1 MVEIDDSDSDHA
13 SKRTRLAFIFF
24 FFSLETAADEEMETD
39 GGNHLPLRT
48 SLEPL
53 RNIGVDTHFSV

>member
-13 SKRTRLAFIFF
+13 GKRLRLTFVLL
-24 FFSLETAADEEMETD
+24 FFSLKTAADEEMETD
-39 GGNHLPLRT
+39 GGKYLPLRT